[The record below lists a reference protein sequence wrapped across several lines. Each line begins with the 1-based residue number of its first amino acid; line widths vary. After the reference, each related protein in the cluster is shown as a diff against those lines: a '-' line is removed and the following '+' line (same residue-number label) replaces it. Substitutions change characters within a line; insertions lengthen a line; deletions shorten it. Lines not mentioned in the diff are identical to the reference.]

1 MINNKFISTEEV
13 KEENI
18 KKKSKTLS
26 FLRNIA
32 ILKI

>member
-18 KKKSKTLS
+18 KKKSKALS
-26 FLRNIA
+26 FCA
-32 ILKI
+32 I

>member
-18 KKKSKTLS
+18 KKKIENFK

>member
-26 FLRNIA
+26 FCA
-32 ILKI
+32 I